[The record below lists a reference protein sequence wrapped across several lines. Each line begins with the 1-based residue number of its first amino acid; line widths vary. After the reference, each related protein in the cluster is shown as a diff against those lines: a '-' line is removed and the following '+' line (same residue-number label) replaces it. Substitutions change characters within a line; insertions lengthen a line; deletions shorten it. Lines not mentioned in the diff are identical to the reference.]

1 MASIYTSP
9 SVGLNAATG
18 GTLTGWPH
26 VVQSLQ
32 DIFTTQFGTRIM
44 REWYGSFV
52 PNLLGRTITPKEVTP
67 WFAAV
72 TSAIEQWEPRY
83 RITRIQVLEVT
94 RDGQLHFFMEG
105 EYRPRAVFGDFTVE
119 GARRINAYAN
129 PDAVLIDQR
138 VNEG

>member
-1 MASIYTSP
+1 MATRYTSP

-18 GTLTGWPH
+18 GVLEGWPH

-32 DIFTTQFGTRIM
+32 DIFTTRFGSRIM

-52 PNLLGRTITPKEVTP
+52 PNLLGRNITPNEVTP

-83 RITRIQVLEVT
+83 RVTRIQVVEVT
-94 RDGQLHFFMEG
+94 RSGALHFFLEG
-105 EYRPRAVFGDFTVE
+105 EYRPRATLGDFTVE

-129 PDAVLIDQR
+129 PDGVLIEQR
-138 VNEG
+138 EAGT

>member
-1 MASIYTSP
+1 MASTYTSP

-18 GTLTGWPH
+18 GILTGWPH

-32 DIFTTQFGTRIM
+32 DIFTTRFGTRVM

-52 PNLLGRTITPKEVTP
+52 PNLLGRNITPKEVTP

-119 GARRINAYAN
+119 GARRLDAYAN
-129 PDAVLIDQR
+129 PDGVLIDQR

>member
-1 MASIYTSP
+1 MATQYTSP

-18 GTLTGWPH
+18 GVLEGWPH

-32 DIFTTQFGTRIM
+32 DIFTTRFGTRIM

-52 PNLLGRTITPKEVTP
+52 PNLLGRIITPNEVTP

-83 RITRIQVLEVT
+83 RVTRIQIVEVT
-94 RDGQLHFFMEG
+94 RDGQLHFFIEG
-105 EYRPRAVFGDFTVE
+105 EYRPRAVYGDFTVE
-119 GARRINAYAN
+119 GARRIDAYAN
-129 PDAVLIDQR
+129 PDGVLVEQR
-138 VNEG
+138 EAQA

>member
-1 MASIYTSP
+1 MASKYTSP
-9 SVGLNAATG
+9 SVGLNAETG
-18 GTLTGWPH
+18 GVLTGWAH

-32 DIFTTQFGTRIM
+32 DIFTTRFGTRVM

-52 PNLLGRTITPKEVTP
+52 PNLLGRTITPNEVTP

-83 RITRIQVLEVT
+83 RVTRIEVLKVT
-94 RDGQLHFFMEG
+94 RDGQLHFYLEG

-119 GARRINAYAN
+119 GARRIDAYAN
-129 PDAVLIDQR
+129 PDGLLIEHR
-138 VNEG
+138 KAEG

>member
-1 MASIYTSP
+1 MATRYTSP

-18 GTLTGWPH
+18 GVLEGWPH

-32 DIFTTQFGTRIM
+32 DIFTTRFGSRIM

-52 PNLLGRTITPKEVTP
+52 PNLLGRNISPNEVTQ

-83 RITRIQVLEVT
+83 RVTRIQVVEVT
-94 RDGQLHFFMEG
+94 RSGALHFFLEG
-105 EYRPRAVFGDFTVE
+105 EYRPRAALGDFTVE

-129 PDAVLIDQR
+129 PDGVLIEQR
-138 VNEG
+138 EAGT

>member
-1 MASIYTSP
+1 MASTYTSP

-18 GTLTGWPH
+18 GILTGWPH

-52 PNLLGRTITPKEVTP
+52 PNLLGRNITPKEVTP

-119 GARRINAYAN
+119 GARRIDAYAN
-129 PDAVLIDQR
+129 PDGVLIDQR